1 MSNSPINF
9 EYLKTWIGKTQESSD
24 IITAA
29 LVERFK
35 ATFTN
40 QLWLEKD
47 FVPLGLHWCLAL
59 PIDGL
64 DKLGEDGHAA
74 KGDFL
79 PPVPLPSRMWAG
91 GEIKTN
97 ATFNIG
103 DIVTKCSKI
112 ADVIFKQGKNGPL
125 VFVNVEHQYWV
136 GKKLII
142 VETHNIVYKNAS
154 KPNIDTVVKAP
165 EFAPQPDMITVGEVM
180 MFRYSALTFNSHRIH
195 YDRTYTQQQEGYDG
209 LVVHGPLQ
217 ATLLLNEAAKIGK
230 DVPKVFSYKGIS
242 PLIEQTPFKVVGTSQ
257 DKGGELWC
265 EDYTGRKTMKCRYE
279 FN

>member
-1 MSNSPINF
+1 MSNSTIDI

-24 IITAA
+24 VITPV

-59 PIDGL
+59 PIDGM

-91 GEIKTN
+91 GEIKSN
-97 ATFNIG
+97 SKFNIG
-103 DIVTKCSKI
+103 DIVTKRSKI
-112 ADVIFKQGKNGPL
+112 ADVILKQGKSGPL

-136 GKKLII
+136 DEELII
-142 VETHNIVYKNAS
+142 TETHNIVYKNA
-154 KPNIDTVVKAP
+154 PNAKHDAVIKVPK
-165 EFAPQPDMITVGEVM
+165 FAPQPDMISVGEVT

-195 YDRTYTQQQEGYDG
+195 YDRTYCQQQEGYDG

-217 ATLLLNEAAKIGK
+217 ATLLLNEAAKIEK
-230 DVPKVFSYKGIS
+230 ATPKIFAYKGLS
-242 PLIEQTPFKVVGTSQ
+242 PLIEQTPFKIVGVPK
-257 DKGGELWC
+257 DNGGELWC
-265 EDYTGRKTMKCRYE
+265 EDYQGRKTMKCSYE
-279 FN
+279 LS